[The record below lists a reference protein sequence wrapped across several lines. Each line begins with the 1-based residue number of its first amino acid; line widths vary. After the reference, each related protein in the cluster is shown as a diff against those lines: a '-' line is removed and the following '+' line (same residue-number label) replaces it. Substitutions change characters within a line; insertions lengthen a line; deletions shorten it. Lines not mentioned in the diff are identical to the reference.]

1 MGKILVV
8 EPNRML
14 QQAIT
19 LALFPDHEV
28 KVASAFPEASELEN
42 FAAVIV
48 DGASLGEPGEASRRV
63 QASKIPT
70 VWVESVPAGQAPRR
84 EKLISIQAPMDIDAL
99 QSALAECL
107 GGASKSKR
115 SETAAQSV
123 KAKEGGAESPFAA
136 AELIELVDV
145 VEGGPGPK
153 ARQARQKKTK

>member
-48 DGASLGEPGEASRRV
+48 DGASLGETGELSRRV
-63 QASKIPT
+63 QGWKIPT
-70 VWVESVPAGQAPRR
+70 VWVESGPTGQAPRR
-84 EKLISIQAPMDIDAL
+84 EKLVAIQAPMEMDAL

-107 GGASKSKR
+107 GGAAKRKR
-115 SETAAQSV
+115 SEAAAESV
-123 KAKEGGAESPFAA
+123 KAKEVSAEPAFAEG
-136 AELIELVDV
+136 ELIELVDV
-145 VEGGPGPK
+145 VEESSGLRT
-153 ARQARQKKTK
+153 RQARQKKTK